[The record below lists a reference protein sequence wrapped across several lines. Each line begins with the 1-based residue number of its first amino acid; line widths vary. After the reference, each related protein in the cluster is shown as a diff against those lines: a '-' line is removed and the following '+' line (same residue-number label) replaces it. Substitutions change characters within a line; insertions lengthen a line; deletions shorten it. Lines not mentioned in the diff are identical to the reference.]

1 MYLIVIIL
9 RDKSSPGQKPLW
21 GKNNQL
27 TRGKHTLAQL
37 YSAVLLVY
45 SDQMGKYLANE
56 SQVDDPDLGLPRVR
70 DSQIYIN
77 GRNVYITYIYRG
89 NYLEETRGPGCIFFL
104 YQQKI
109 EPNDQ
114 GACFA

>member
-1 MYLIVIIL
+1 MTRTWAY
-9 RDKSSPGQKPLW
+9 PGFP
-21 GKNNQL
+21 
-27 TRGKHTLAQL
+27 
-37 YSAVLLVY
+37 S
-45 SDQMGKYLANE
+45 
-56 SQVDDPDLGLPRVR
+56 VR

-77 GRNVYITYIYRG
+77 ERTVYITYIYRG

-114 GACFA
+114 GACFALISRFFLPIIVLYKPRVSIYSGVYILL